1 MDKDKLFSL
10 FNETTPS
17 SSQPSD
23 EKSTPSGPYIMIG
36 MFIKLIQNHKVFNQK
51 LSNFLKSEKPVYN
64 TDITKNISEM
74 LVYDRSWEFIK
85 NVNIESEECIMA
97 IMDFNPVILV
107 KNLNYAIEYFESREE
122 YEKCA
127 FLLKIQKIARKS
139 HSLYLTSNP
148 QGLKK

>member
-10 FNETTPS
+10 FNETTS
-17 SSQPSD
+17 TSSQPSD
-23 EKSTPSGPYIMIG
+23 EKSTLSESYIMIG
-36 MFIKLIQNHKVFNQK
+36 MFIKLIQNHNVFNQK
-51 LSNFLKSEKPVYN
+51 LNNFLKSEKPVYN
-64 TDITKNISEM
+64 ADVTKNISKLM
-74 LVYDRSWEFIK
+74 VYERSWEFIK

-107 KNLNYAIEYFESREE
+107 KNLNHAIEYFESQEE

-127 FLLKIQKIARKS
+127 FLLKIQKMARKS